1 LILSILIVLLLKIKV
16 TMIDLGRSPQI
27 PQKSIT
33 ERVVLY
39 GTREYNI
46 TTSKPIETPLMKE
59 KRWMGEGL
67 REKATKAL
75 ILASYVP
82 VILLADVVVADGGG
96 GLVFVAFCVFTMY
109 LFNLT
114 GWNNDEIK

>member
-1 LILSILIVLLLKIKV
+1 MIVLLLKIKA
-16 TMIDLGRSPQI
+16 TMTNLGWYPKM
-27 PQKSIT
+27 PQKNII

-39 GTREYNI
+39 GTREYDI
-46 TTSKPIETPLMKE
+46 TSTKPRETPLMKE

-67 REKATKAL
+67 REKATKAF

-82 VILLADVVVADGGG
+82 VILLADVVVVVDGGG
-96 GLVFVAFCVFTMY
+96 GLVFVAFCVFTIY